1 MLFKFNHQNFT
12 VSTHVHN
19 QTGFVFQE
27 VVEEPEVAADLMN
40 EEEEADEFEDEEGEE
55 QVGFDLL

>member
-1 MLFKFNHQNFT
+1 ML
-12 VSTHVHN
+12 
-19 QTGFVFQE
+19 VFQE